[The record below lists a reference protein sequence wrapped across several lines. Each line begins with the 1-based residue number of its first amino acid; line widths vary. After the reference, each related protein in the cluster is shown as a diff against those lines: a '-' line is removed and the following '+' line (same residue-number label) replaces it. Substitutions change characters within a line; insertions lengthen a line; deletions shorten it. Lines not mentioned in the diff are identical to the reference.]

1 MDYQVSARK
10 WRPQTFEEVVG
21 QTHVARTLINAI
33 RQGRVAHAYLFS
45 GMRGV
50 GKTTM
55 ARILAKSLNC
65 ATAVTDSTVGP
76 CQVCPSCQS
85 ITAGQSADVMEI
97 DGASNRGIDEVREL
111 REIVKY
117 APMAGKYRIY
127 IIDEVHMLT
136 KEAFNALLKT
146 LEEPPPHVIFI
157 FATTEDHKIP
167 STILSR
173 CQHFHFKRITRQEI
187 IAQLERIAREEGIH
201 ISDLGLGMIA
211 KAADG
216 SLRDALSFL
225 DQVVAY
231 SGKEASDQDLQV
243 ILGTAGRE
251 LLLSIARAIIQRKTA
266 DALMVVKALA
276 ERGLDYRTFT
286 SDLLEYLRHMVI
298 AGSSPRPEELIDL
311 PTEEIREVRELASLV
326 GIQELQRLFGIFSMV
341 LESLRGSV
349 HPEFVLEMAI
359 VRATQVEP
367 LESFEKLL
375 ERLRQLEQALTGNTA
390 RNPGAETSVNLPPDT
405 TAAIS
410 KISSTTESGTD
421 SSGTLPTGSPK
432 KIPDSTGPKKFQDT
446 AAAGIPVEQWE
457 KAVKRLL
464 QEKPNLGSYLEK
476 GVIKEWK
483 MEDTNSTLVVGY
495 DEGAAFLADFIQKEE
510 SQAVIESALREAFQH
525 PVSLKVVRLTRS
537 PLEQQQLKLKKDQQE
552 QQHRKRIQQETL
564 SHPLVQD
571 ALNIFGGEVID
582 IKES

>member
-21 QTHVARTLINAI
+21 QVHVARTLTNAI
-33 RQGRVAHAYLFS
+33 RQGRIAHAYLFS

-65 ATAVTDSTVGP
+65 ASASKGPTVAP
-76 CQVCPSCQS
+76 CQACPSCLS
-85 ITAGQSADVMEI
+85 ITAGQSPDVNEI

-111 REIVKY
+111 REVVKY
-117 APMAGKYRIY
+117 APMAGKYRVY

-146 LEEPPPHVIFI
+146 LEEPPSHVVFI

-187 IAQLERIAREEGIH
+187 IAQLERIIREEGIR
-201 ISDLGLGMIA
+201 ISGPGLGLIA

-231 SGKEASDQDLQV
+231 SGKEVNDPDLQV
-243 ILGTAGRE
+243 ILGAAGRE
-251 LLLSIARAIIQRKTA
+251 LLIAMLNAILERKTA
-266 DALMVVKALA
+266 EALRLVKELA
-276 ERGLDYRTFT
+276 DHGLDYRQFT
-286 SDLLEYLRHMVI
+286 SELLEYLRHLVI
-298 AGSSPRPEELIDL
+298 ARSSPAPEDLIDL
-311 PTEEIREVRELASLV
+311 SPEEVAEIRRLSSLAGV
-326 GIQELQRLFGIFSMV
+326 EELQRLFGIFSLA
-341 LESLRGSV
+341 LESFRGTV
-349 HPEFVLEMAI
+349 HPGFVLEMAVI
-359 VRATQVEP
+359 RATQIEP

-375 ERLRQLEQALTGNTA
+375 ERLHLLEQSLGEEGP
-390 RNPGAETSVNLPPDT
+390 RNP
-405 TAAIS
+405 AARPAAVAPS
-410 KISSTTESGTD
+410 E
-421 SSGTLPTGSPK
+421 PK
-432 KIPDSTGPKKFQDT
+432 AVGPKIQLKPLAGPEPP
-446 AAAGIPVEQWE
+446 AAAQPTRSEPP
-457 KAVKRLL
+457 AVKTETETPRRPAGSGLPL
-464 QEKPNLGSYLEK
+464 EPWSRVVKRFLHEKPNLGSYLEK
-476 GVIKEWK
+476 GVLQDWIAGDAK
-483 MEDTNSTLVVGY
+483 DVLVIGY
-495 DEGAAFLADFIQKEE
+495 DEGAAFFAEYVQKEE
-510 SQAVIESALREAFQH
+510 SRPIIASALREVFQR
-525 PVSLKVVRLTRS
+525 PVELKVVRLERS
-537 PLEQQQLKLKKDQQE
+537 AAEQQQIKLKKDQQE

-564 SHPLVQD
+564 SHPLVKE
-571 ALNIFGGEVID
+571 ALNVLGGEIID